1 MLEMPSHLKINQAGG
16 KVSATAGLLAPNI
29 EKSLPTSFCQKKLS
43 PGRKGKEGGGKEKIE
58 DKKNEFKNMS
68 LYVSFFSLNNSPF
81 CVQAWYMCGREAIG
95 Q

>member
-68 LYVSFFSLNNSPF
+68 LILYTSNFFYQHFTILCPSLVN
-81 CVQAWYMCGREAIG
+81 VW
-95 Q
+95 